1 MKELTNR
8 LEEEVANMTKVAKR
22 ENAKLQQRVCSYKI
36 KFYIEPAKQ
45 WIKLHNK

>member
-22 ENAKLQQRVCSYKI
+22 ENAKLQQRVCL
-36 KFYIEPAKQ
+36 YINQLYTEPAK
-45 WIKLHNK
+45 